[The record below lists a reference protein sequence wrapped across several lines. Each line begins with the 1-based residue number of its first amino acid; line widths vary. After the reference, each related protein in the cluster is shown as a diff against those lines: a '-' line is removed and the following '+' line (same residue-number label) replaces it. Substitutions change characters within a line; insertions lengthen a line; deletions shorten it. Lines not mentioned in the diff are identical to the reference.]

1 MLEICTQKPTNQVQI
16 KIMVKTDSKTIT
28 GKIIHVSQS
37 IARSTSWGCT
47 LFKGQEVIVDVR
59 CKQKKRRMH
68 MYIRADS
75 FLGSLGITNKIAH
88 KRWQLTIHGEQT
100 TNNRGVLVIDNLA
113 PCARIIKDVELNQ
126 YF

>member
-1 MLEICTQKPTNQVQI
+1 
-16 KIMVKTDSKTIT
+16 MVKTDSKTII
-28 GKIIHVSQS
+28 GRIVHVSQS
-37 IARSTSWGCT
+37 LARSTSWGGI

-75 FLGSLGITNKIAH
+75 LLGSLGITNSVANK
-88 KRWQLTIHGEQT
+88 KWLLTIHGEQT
-100 TNNRGVLVIDNLA
+100 ANNRGILIVDNLA
-113 PCARIIKDVELNQ
+113 PCAHIIKDVELNQ